1 MRLFIAIVVPSA
13 LHRYCRQMQAQY
25 EGLANTHDF
34 HLTLQFLGD
43 NTEDPKPIM
52 AALSQIRFK
61 PFEIEMG
68 NALPFGPPHEPRG
81 VWIECA
87 ENKVLNA
94 LATEIQATLKPL
106 GYVSDKPFKAH
117 ITLGRYKRHPSSQ
130 PERTEGIKHR
140 FDVNHFELIQ
150 SHLGSGGPQY
160 KTLGVYK
167 SPPVL

>member
-1 MRLFIAIVVPSA
+1 MRLFIAITVPA
-13 LHRYCRQMQAQY
+13 PLHRYCRQLQSQF
-25 EGLANTHDF
+25 EGINIVNDF

-43 NTEDPKPIM
+43 DTEDPQPIM

-68 NALPFGPPHEPRG
+68 DALPFGPPREPHG

-87 ENKVLNA
+87 ENKDLSA
-94 LATEIQATLKPL
+94 LAAQIQECLKPF
-106 GYVSDKPFKAH
+106 GYISDKPFKAH
-117 ITLGRYKRHPSSQ
+117 ITLGRYKRPSRRPPQ
-130 PERTEGIKHR
+130 RIGGMKHR
-140 FDVNHFELIQ
+140 FDADHFELIQ

-167 SPPVL
+167 SLSVL